1 MIRATV
7 SALSISGRLKAR
19 DTLERLT
26 PTAAATWL
34 IVTDPL
40 GDLAMIADLPRQGV
54 ARPTCTVGDEALDR
68 HSRPGNRFPGC
79 LTCNRL
85 HGSVAGSGGPRV
97 VRNYWNSWSH

>member
-54 ARPTCTVGDEALDR
+54 AQPTCTVGRRSPRPAFSSGQQVSRLLDMQ
-68 HSRPGNRFPGC
+68 P
-79 LTCNRL
+79 
-85 HGSVAGSGGPRV
+85 VAWKRCGIGGPSV